1 MTVYRP
7 KSSPYFH
14 YDFQFKGQRYH
25 GSTGCEAKR
34 AAESYERDRRTEAAL
49 GIKGKPSL
57 TIDEACGLYW
67 QLRAQHEK
75 DQFTTKAQLARLTE
89 RIGKTTR
96 LEDVSFAALSQ
107 YVARRRGDK
116 ARNKATLVT
125 NATVNREI
133 ELLRR
138 VTRLSGKSGY
148 EIPDIDWGA
157 LLLKEAQERIRE
169 LSADEEQGLLAALPS
184 DLAALAEFA
193 MLAGQRRT
201 SIITL
206 LWSKVDLRAGRAEVL
221 GKGNLWH
228 QFPLTPRMVAIIANR
243 PKGCAQ
249 VFTYECERPS
259 PRRNDR
265 PGRAKGERY
274 PFSRDGWRR
283 KWAKALEDAGI
294 DDFRFHD
301 LRHTAGSRVLR
312 ASGNLKVVQKLLN
325 HSNITT
331 TARYAHALEDD
342 VRNAL
347 LATESR
353 NSPDRNTVVALKL
366 PKKRGN

>member
-1 MTVYRP
+1 MTVYKP
-7 KSSPYFH
+7 KSSPYYH

-25 GSTGCEAKR
+25 GSTGCETKR
-34 AAESYERDRRTEAAL
+34 NAENYERDRRNDAAL

-57 TIDEACGLYW
+57 TVDEACGLYW
-67 QLRAQHEK
+67 ELRAKHEK
-75 DQFTTKAQLARLTE
+75 DQFTTKAQLGRLSE
-89 RIGKTTR
+89 RLGRSTR
-96 LEDVSFAALSQ
+96 LQEVSFAMMSQ

-116 ARNKATLVT
+116 ARNKDTLVS
-125 NATVNREI
+125 NATVNREV
-133 ELLRR
+133 ELMRR
-138 VTRLSGKSGY
+138 VTRLAEKSKY
-148 EIPDIDWGA
+148 EVPEIDWGA

-169 LSADEEQGLLAALPS
+169 LSADEEEGLFAALPE
-184 DLAALAEFA
+184 DLAALAEFS

-201 SIITL
+201 SMITL

-221 GKGNLWH
+221 GKGDLWH

-243 PKGCAQ
+243 PRGCPQ

-259 PRRNDR
+259 PKRGDR

-294 DDFRFHD
+294 EDFRFHD
-301 LRHTAGSRVLR
+301 LRHTAATRTLR
-312 ASGNLKVVQKLLN
+312 ASKNLKAVQKLLN

-342 VRNAL
+342 VRDAL
-347 LATESR
+347 LETDRANTR
-353 NSPDRNTVVALKL
+353 SPNDVVVPIKGRR
-366 PKKRGN
+366 K